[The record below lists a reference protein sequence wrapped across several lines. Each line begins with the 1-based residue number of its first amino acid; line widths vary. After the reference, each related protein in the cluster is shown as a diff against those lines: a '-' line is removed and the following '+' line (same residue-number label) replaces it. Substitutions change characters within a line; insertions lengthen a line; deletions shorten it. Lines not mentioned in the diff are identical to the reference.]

1 MSTDATKGAPAKPVA
16 HPPSAQNDWFARN
29 RGTAIRVRFTDGTAL
44 VGTLLAWDTYTIV
57 VAVSGEAE
65 PLLVQKHAVAYF
77 ARAADPPGAATRG
90 DGGAGA

>member
-1 MSTDATKGAPAKPVA
+1 MSTNATRGIPAKPVA

-29 RGTAIRVRFTDGTAL
+29 RGTAIRVRFTDGTEL

-65 PLLVQKHAVAYF
+65 PLLVQKHAVAFF
-77 ARAADPPGAATRG
+77 ARAADLPGAATRSV
-90 DGGAGA
+90 GGAGA

>member
-1 MSTDATKGAPAKPVA
+1 MSTDATKGTPAKPAA

-29 RGTAIRVRFTDGTAL
+29 RGTAL

-65 PLLVQKHAVAYF
+65 PVLVQKHAAAYF
-77 ARAADPPGAATRG
+77 ARAE
-90 DGGAGA
+90 GGAGA

>member
-1 MSTDATKGAPAKPVA
+1 MSTDATKGTPAKPVA

-65 PLLVQKHAVAYF
+65 PLLVQKHAVAF
-77 ARAADPPGAATRG
+77 VARDEGE
-90 DGGAGA
+90 AGA

>member
-1 MSTDATKGAPAKPVA
+1 MSTDATKGTPAKPAA

-29 RGTAIRVRFTDGTAL
+29 RGTTIRVRFTDGTAL

-65 PLLVQKHAVAYF
+65 PVLVQKHAVAYF
-77 ARAADPPGAATRG
+77 ARGE
-90 DGGAGA
+90 GGAGA